1 MAIQVLLLKTTSSMI
16 CYVCLDLP
24 WEMSMKVMENICLQD
39 EPPIVLISTKEK
51 NTFSKVYHVYKGT
64 WIPKEGKQLEFFI
77 EPDNLKDK
85 FAVCFQVNKTK
96 IRHLEKRSY
105 GKICKKIFFSAEW
118 TAFKFFYAY
127 PWKKGVILRMERTC
141 KFLADWACLPKQKN
155 IKILKQELTKMKE
168 IINFL

>member
-1 MAIQVLLLKTTSSMI
+1 MAIQVLLLKTTSWMI

-24 WEMSMKVMENICLQD
+24 WEMSMKVVENICLQD
-39 EPPIVLISTKEK
+39 EPPIVLISTMEK
-51 NTFSKVYHVYKGT
+51 NTFSNGYHVYKDT
-64 WIPKEGKQLEFFI
+64 WIPKEGKQLEVFI

-85 FAVCFQVNKTK
+85 FAVCFKVNKTN

-105 GKICKKIFFSAEW
+105 AKICKKIFFSAVW

-127 PWKKGVILRMERTC
+127 HWKKGVILGMERTC
-141 KFLADWACLPKQKN
+141 KSLVDWACLAKQTN
-155 IKILKQELTKMKE
+155 IKILKQELIKMKE

>member
-85 FAVCFQVNKTK
+85 FSVCFQVNKTK